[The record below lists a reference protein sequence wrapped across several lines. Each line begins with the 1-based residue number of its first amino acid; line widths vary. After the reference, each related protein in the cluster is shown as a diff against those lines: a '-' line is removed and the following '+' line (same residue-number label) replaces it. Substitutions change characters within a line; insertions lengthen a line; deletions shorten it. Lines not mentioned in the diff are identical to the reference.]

1 MDSGDSPSASLPI
14 SIEAVATTKDFDA
27 ERAARRGAEDL
38 TIAVVFGL
46 ASWLGIGFA
55 LVNLVE

>member
-1 MDSGDSPSASLPI
+1 MDSGDGPSASLPI
-14 SIEAVATTKDFDA
+14 SNEAVATTEDFDA